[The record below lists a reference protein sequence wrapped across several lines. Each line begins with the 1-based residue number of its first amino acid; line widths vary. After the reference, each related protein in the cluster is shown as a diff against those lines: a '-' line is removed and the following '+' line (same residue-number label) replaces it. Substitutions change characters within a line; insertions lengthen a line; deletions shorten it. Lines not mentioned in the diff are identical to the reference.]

1 LQSPPPRVFSA
12 RGGVEQRETEGTAQK
27 ARQHQKPKTQKPKNP
42 KTNTKNPKPN
52 NTMPKEPQSLRE
64 LSLLFDIS
72 QELDRSLDLKKVLA
86 TVVEQL
92 VERTEMTRAALTLL
106 NRETQEIVTE
116 ESYGLSPSEQTRGR
130 FRIGE
135 GVTGQVVETGAPAI
149 VERIA
154 DSEAFLNRT
163 GPESRARA
171 QDVSY
176 LCVPILQETE
186 VIGTLSVDRPIAPRE
201 ALEKSARL
209 LSIVASM
216 IAQAVRLRQAAE
228 EERQSLIEENTLLQ
242 RRLRERFQPENIIGT
257 SKKMLD
263 VFNMIRQ
270 VAESHTT
277 VLILGE
283 SGTGKELIANALHHN
298 SERGAKPFIKVNCG
312 ALPENLIESELFGHE
327 KGAFTGAVKTRK
339 GRFELADTGTI
350 FLDEVGELSP
360 SMQVKLLRVLQ
371 EHTFERVGGTET
383 IEVDVR
389 IVAATSRDL
398 EQRIEEDQFRQDL
411 YYRLN
416 VFPIHVPPLRERKSD
431 IMLLADHF
439 VEKYSS
445 VHDEEVQRISTPA
458 IDMLIAY
465 HWPGNVRELENCVE
479 RAVLMSTDGV
489 IHGHH
494 LPPSLQT
501 AEATGTGFKGNLDT
515 ALDSLERELVLDAL
529 KSTRGNRAAAARQL
543 GITERIIGLRVDKYG
558 IDTSRFK

>member
-1 LQSPPPRVFSA
+1 
-12 RGGVEQRETEGTAQK
+12 
-27 ARQHQKPKTQKPKNP
+27 
-42 KTNTKNPKPN
+42 
-52 NTMPKEPQSLRE
+52 MPKEPQSLRE

-72 QELDRSLDLKKVLA
+72 QELDRSLNLKEILGS
-86 TVVEQL
+86 VVEQL
-92 VERTEMTRAALTLL
+92 VERTDMTRAALTLL

-116 ESYGLSPSEQTRGR
+116 EAYGLSESEQTRGR

-135 GVTGQVVETGAPAI
+135 GITGQVVETGEPMI
-149 VERIA
+149 VPRIA
-154 DSEAFLNRT
+154 DSEMFLNRT
-163 GPESRARA
+163 GPDSRGRA

-186 VIGTLSVDRPIAPRE
+186 VIGTLSADRPFAPGG
-201 ALEKSARL
+201 ALEKNARL
-209 LSIVASM
+209 MSIVASM

-228 EERQSLIEENTLLQ
+228 EERQRLVEENTRLQ

-257 SKKMLD
+257 SKKMLQ
-263 VFNMIRQ
+263 VFDMIRQ
-270 VAESHTT
+270 VADSHTT

-283 SGTGKELIANALHHN
+283 SGTGKELIANALHQN
-298 SERGAKPFIKVNCG
+298 SERADRAFIKVNCG
-312 ALPENLIESELFGHE
+312 ALPENLVESELFGHE

-339 GRFELADTGTI
+339 GRFELADKGTI

-360 SMQVKLLRVLQ
+360 GMQVKLLRVLQ

-389 IVAATSRDL
+389 IIAATSRDL
-398 EQRIEEDQFRQDL
+398 EQRIEEGEFRQDL

-416 VFPIHVPPLRERKSD
+416 VFPIHMPPLRERKSD

-439 VEKYSS
+439 VEKYGDL
-445 VHDEEVQRISTPA
+445 HDEQVRRISTPA
-458 IDMLIAY
+458 IDMLLAY

-501 AEATGTGFKGNLDT
+501 AEATGTAFKGDLQT

-529 KSTRGNRAAAARQL
+529 KSTRGNLAAAARQL
-543 GITERIIGLRVDKYG
+543 GVTERIMGLRVDKYG
-558 IDTSRFK
+558 IDAQRFK

>member
-1 LQSPPPRVFSA
+1 M
-12 RGGVEQRETEGTAQK
+12 T
-27 ARQHQKPKTQKPKNP
+27 
-42 KTNTKNPKPN
+42 
-52 NTMPKEPQSLRE
+52 KEPQSLRE

-72 QELDRSLDLKKVLA
+72 QELDRSLNLKEILG

-92 VERTEMTRAALTLL
+92 VERTDMTRAALTLL

-116 ESYGLSPSEQTRGR
+116 ESYGLSDSEQTRGR

-135 GVTGQVVETGAPAI
+135 GITGQVVKTGEPMI
-149 VERIA
+149 VEHIA
-154 DSEAFLNRT
+154 DSEMFLNRT
-163 GPESRARA
+163 GPKSRARA
-171 QDVSY
+171 KDISY

-186 VIGTLSVDRPIAPRE
+186 VIGTLSADRPFVAGG
-201 ALEKSARL
+201 ALEKNARL
-209 LSIVASM
+209 VSIVASM

-228 EERQSLIEENTLLQ
+228 EERQRLVEENTRLQ
-242 RRLRERFQPENIIGT
+242 RRLRERFQPDNIIGT
-257 SKKMLD
+257 SKKMLQ
-263 VFNMIRQ
+263 VFDMIRQ
-270 VAESHTT
+270 VADSHTT

-298 SERGAKPFIKVNCG
+298 HLDQDGARAAKPFIKVNCG
-312 ALPENLIESELFGHE
+312 ALPETLIESELFGHE
-327 KGAFTGAVKTRK
+327 KGAFTGAVKRRK
-339 GRFELADTGTI
+339 GRFERADTGTI

-360 SMQVKLLRVLQ
+360 GMQVKLLRVLQ

-389 IVAATSRDL
+389 IIAATSRDL

-416 VFPIHVPPLRERKSD
+416 VFPVRVPALRERKSD

-439 VEKYSS
+439 VDKYAKI
-445 VHDEEVQRISTPA
+445 HDKQVRRISTPA
-458 IDMLIAY
+458 IDMLLAY

-501 AEATGTGFKGNLDT
+501 AEATGTEFKGDLQTEIDN
-515 ALDSLERELVLDAL
+515 LEREMVFDAL
-529 KSTRGNRAAAARQL
+529 KSTRGNMAGAARQL
-543 GITERIIGLRVDKYG
+543 GVTERVMGLRVDKYG
-558 IDTSRFK
+558 IDFRRFK